1 MVSHVVGDMTISEEM
16 MKIGRLINW
25 FIPESVKADS
35 DTSRKAWQLTLF
47 IMISPLFYL
56 PNIVKW
62 WRLGVSE
69 LAISMFVVMIITL
82 IAPFVL
88 RYTASLNLMANIVLL
103 PLSLH
108 FVLMSYFTGGIFSS
122 ALTWNMVIPVFAGVL
137 VGPRNLIVWTG
148 LMLIE
153 LITLIILESSGYAFP
168 DHPFTHK
175 QLLNIQIANIIGPLM
190 ALSITAF
197 FFDKGI
203 RLSFSALNDAMTV
216 QQQTMKDLDL
226 SKTEMTHLIQLLEK
240 SVDAIQQE
248 TEELANDSLS
258 KLNDILQKNVE
269 KANHGFELIGH
280 LEHFAAQ
287 ANQSVRALKAAMLDM
302 ITTSEDTSK
311 VIRSIDEIAFQTNIL
326 ALNAAIEAARAGESG
341 SGFSVVA
348 EEVRSL
354 ALRSASAA
362 KNSEQL
368 ILNNLS
374 KIREAANLA
383 SASDHLFS
391 GVSENSEKLVGLMA
405 EISVVLS
412 EQTKVVEI
420 VRDKVRRVDDH
431 LRENLDIT
439 EKLS

>member
-1 MVSHVVGDMTISEEM
+1 MTISEEM
-16 MKIGRLINW
+16 MNIGRLIHW
-25 FIPESVKADS
+25 FIPESVKADT
-35 DTSRKAWQLTLF
+35 DASRKAWQLTLF

-62 WRLGVSE
+62 WKLGVPE
-69 LAISMFVVMIITL
+69 LAISMSVVMIITL
-82 IAPFVL
+82 IAPFIL
-88 RYTASLNLMANIVLL
+88 RYTASLNLMANTVLI

-108 FVLMSYFTGGIFSS
+108 FVMMSHFTGGIFSS
-122 ALTWNMVIPVFAGVL
+122 SLTWNMVIPVFAGVL

-148 LMLIE
+148 LMLLEFIV
-153 LITLIILESSGYAFP
+153 LIILESSRYAFP
-168 DHPFTHK
+168 DHPFTHE
-175 QLLNIQIANIIGPLM
+175 QILSIQVANLIGPLL
-190 ALSITAF
+190 ALSITSF

-203 RLSFSALNDAMTV
+203 RLSFSALNNAMTA

-226 SKTEMTHLIQLLEK
+226 SKTEMKRLLDLLEK
-240 SVDAIQQE
+240 SVDAIQRE

-280 LEHFAAQ
+280 LEDFAAQ
-287 ANQSVRALKAAMLDM
+287 ANQSVKALNAAMLDM
-302 ITTSEDTSK
+302 IRTSEDTSK
-311 VIRSIDEIAFQTNIL
+311 VIRSIDEIAFQTNML
-326 ALNAAIEAARAGESG
+326 ALNAAIEAARAGEAG
-341 SGFSVVA
+341 TGFSVVA
-348 EEVRSL
+348 EEVRNL

-368 ILNNLS
+368 ILNNLN

-383 SASDHLFS
+383 EESDHLFS

-420 VRDKVRRVDDH
+420 VRDKVRRMDEH
-431 LRENLDIT
+431 LRENPDIT